1 MASPRRI
8 LLVDDHADSLMALQ
22 VFLEMH
28 GYEIRQASTHAQALL
43 LAEQWQPQVVFF
55 DLNLRGALD
64 GLALG
69 QQLRQLLPHA
79 RLVILSGSVLEE
91 VLNPLDRGKFDGFLS
106 KPVDLQELLPYC
118 QG

>member
-1 MASPRRI
+1 MASFRRI

-28 GYEIRQASTHAQALL
+28 GYEIRQASTHAQAVL

-69 QQLRQLLPHA
+69 QQLRQLVPQA
-79 RLVILSGSVLEE
+79 RLVILSGSVREE
-91 VLNPLDRGKFDGFLS
+91 VLHQLESDQFDGFLS
-106 KPVDLQELLPYC
+106 KPVDLNELLTYC

>member
-1 MASPRRI
+1 MAPRRV
-8 LLVDDHADSLMALQ
+8 LLVDDHADSMIALQ
-22 VFLEMH
+22 LFLEMH
-28 GYEIRQASTHAQALL
+28 GHEIRQALTHPQAIQ
-43 LAEQWQPQVVFF
+43 LAEQWRPHVVFF

-69 QQLRQLLPHA
+69 QQLRKLLPHA
-79 RLVILSGSVLEE
+79 RLVILSGSVREE
-91 VLNPLDRGKFDGFLS
+91 VANYLQHGQFDGFLS